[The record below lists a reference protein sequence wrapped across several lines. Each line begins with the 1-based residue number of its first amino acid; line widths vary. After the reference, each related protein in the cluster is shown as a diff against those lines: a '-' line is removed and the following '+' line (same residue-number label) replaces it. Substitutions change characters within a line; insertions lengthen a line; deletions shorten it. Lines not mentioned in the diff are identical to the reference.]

1 MKNMFLAGALA
12 VFCLVSALSN
22 FAYAAESV
30 TGAAELAKID
40 MVRIKTALKLTP
52 AQQAYWPPIEAALRD
67 ISRTQPEPEGLM
79 RRISHRVVSVALNGA
94 AVARLAA
101 AARPLVKVLNDE
113 QRHIAIALAQ
123 EMGLGPMLAAL

>member
-1 MKNMFLAGALA
+1 MKNMLCAGALA
-12 VFCLVSALSN
+12 VFCLVPALSSY
-22 FAYAAESV
+22 AYASEPV
-30 TGAAELAKID
+30 TAAAELTKID
-40 MVRIKTALKLTP
+40 VARIRTALKLTP

-67 ISRTQPEPEGLM
+67 ISHARPEPEGLM

-101 AARPLVKVLNDE
+101 AARPLVKVLDDE